1 MRISDWSSDV
11 CSSDLGQ
18 PDAGDLRIGEHH
30 RWHSAI
36 VIAVLIAFD
45 RIARRQL
52 CAIGGHV
59 DELVTSRD
67 IARRVNAWSGRF
79 EIVID
84 DDPTTVGKRYA
95 ALRQPESVAVG
106 SSPRRNQHLLCPD
119 GLNRYNGVGTIFTIT
134 GPAFAGQFDSVNC
147 VCDTLIADARASTH
161 AFRTAAR
168 RVGKECVSTCRSRWS
183 AYH

>member
-1 MRISDWSSDV
+1 M
-11 CSSDLGQ
+11 
-18 PDAGDLRIGEHH
+18 
-30 RWHSAI
+30 AI

-106 SSPRRNQHLLCPD
+106 SRSD
-119 GLNRYNGVGTIFTIT
+119 E
-134 GPAFAGQFDSVNC
+134 
-147 VCDTLIADARASTH
+147 
-161 AFRTAAR
+161 R
-168 RVGKECVSTCRSRWS
+168 RVGKEWVSTCRFRWW

>member
-1 MRISDWSSDV
+1 M
-11 CSSDLGQ
+11 
-18 PDAGDLRIGEHH
+18 E
-30 RWHSAI
+30 
-36 VIAVLIAFD
+36 VLIAFD

-79 EIVID
+79 EIAID

-106 SSPRRNQHLLCPD
+106 SSPRRNQHLLCTD

-134 GPAFAGQFDSVNC
+134 GPAFAGPFASVNC
-147 VCDTLIADARASTH
+147 VCDPLITHASASTH
-161 AFRTAAR
+161 AFRLQTGFK
-168 RVGKECVSTCRSRWS
+168 RVPHFRAPFGDQADR
-183 AYH
+183 AP